1 MKIKTITIHNF
12 RSIKDTNIY
21 LGDYSL
27 LVGANNSGKSNII
40 DAIRVFFEGKDY
52 GLKYDKKRD
61 FPKLDTDNESWIDIE
76 FELIDE
82 EYSNL
87 KDEWRQPAN
96 KLRVRKY
103 LVTNEI
109 GSDKKP
115 KSGIY
120 AFTQDN
126 KIADEHFYGAK
137 NVQQGKLGDIMYIP
151 AVSKLDEHTK
161 LSGPSVFRD
170 LLNDIFNKLVKASP
184 SFKNLQQEF
193 SNFSTA
199 FKEEETEDSKS
210 LAGLEEDISS
220 EIEEWD
226 AGFRLLISPI
236 NEAAIVKNLISY
248 VIIDKNLNKF
258 EMDAS
263 SFGQGFQRHLIFVL
277 IKMAAKY
284 QASNICRVKKEFK
297 PDMMLLLF
305 EEPEAFLHPPQ
316 QNVLCQSLKI
326 IGTQADQQTL
336 LSSHSPHFVSHS
348 SEDILSIIRLSRT
361 AGVTICGQ
369 IQEDKLQQVFSENQ
383 QINSILEGTK
393 YEASI
398 DDLKSDMEAIKY
410 FMWLNPDRCGMFF
423 ASHVLLVE
431 GPTEKVLCNYLL
443 EQGILKSPKGGLFI
457 LDCMGKFNI
466 HRFMNICGPMCI
478 RHSVLFDADSGKE
491 THQHIQKFIE
501 DSKNDY
507 TVKIDNFTNDI
518 EDFLGIEKCNKPH
531 RKPQHVL
538 LKLKEGVIS
547 EEKIESL
554 VKKINDL
561 I

>member
-1 MKIKTITIHNF
+1 VKIKTITIHNF

-236 NEAAIVKNLISY
+236 NEAAIVKNLIS
-248 VIIDKNLNKF
+248 
-258 EMDAS
+258 S
-263 SFGQGFQRHLIFVL
+263 
-277 IKMAAKY
+277 
-284 QASNICRVKKEFK
+284 C
-297 PDMMLLLF
+297 
-305 EEPEAFLHPPQ
+305 
-316 QNVLCQSLKI
+316 
-326 IGTQADQQTL
+326 
-336 LSSHSPHFVSHS
+336 
-348 SEDILSIIRLSRT
+348 
-361 AGVTICGQ
+361 CGKQ
-369 IQEDKLQQVFSENQ
+369 
-383 QINSILEGTK
+383 
-393 YEASI
+393 
-398 DDLKSDMEAIKY
+398 
-410 FMWLNPDRCGMFF
+410 
-423 ASHVLLVE
+423 
-431 GPTEKVLCNYLL
+431 
-443 EQGILKSPKGGLFI
+443 
-457 LDCMGKFNI
+457 
-466 HRFMNICGPMCI
+466 
-478 RHSVLFDADSGKE
+478 
-491 THQHIQKFIE
+491 
-501 DSKNDY
+501 
-507 TVKIDNFTNDI
+507 
-518 EDFLGIEKCNKPH
+518 
-531 RKPQHVL
+531 
-538 LKLKEGVIS
+538 
-547 EEKIESL
+547 
-554 VKKINDL
+554 
-561 I
+561 